1 MYGRVARMG
10 KRRGAYR
17 ILVGRPSGKRLLGRP
32 RHRWDYNIKMN
43 LQEMR
48 SGDMDWIAVA
58 QDRDRLLE
66 RTQKRADLIRFAA
79 EA

>member
-1 MYGRVARMG
+1 
-10 KRRGAYR
+10 
-17 ILVGRPSGKRLLGRP
+17 
-32 RHRWDYNIKMN
+32 MN